1 MTVSRRQAG
10 TQLDRFEWPENTG
23 IATGIWA
30 VLETTR
36 RPTFLL
42 FLLLWHN
49 VFVVLAFLYWPF
61 LSLAQDPLLVL
72 DSSPYKAASPFVI
85 VLYFEMQSWVSRLYY
100 ISLYTLCL
108 QQMFIISP
116 LNWCQKWWLYKMW
129 KESRTAYLATY
140 FLQIYSSIIFLVT
153 PTNRLDSSVTL

>member
-49 VFVVLAFLYWPF
+49 VFVVLAFLY
-61 LSLAQDPLLVL
+61 
-72 DSSPYKAASPFVI
+72 
-85 VLYFEMQSWVSRLYY
+85 
-100 ISLYTLCL
+100 
-108 QQMFIISP
+108 
-116 LNWCQKWWLYKMW
+116 
-129 KESRTAYLATY
+129 
-140 FLQIYSSIIFLVT
+140 
-153 PTNRLDSSVTL
+153 